1 MRFGLTLLIV
11 AACGGAKPPA
21 KVRPSPAV
29 TAEIDRAEA
38 AERARAHGEARR
50 HYERALAAATDPL
63 SKAYAHREFGET
75 LAHWGELEAA
85 IAQLEAAVA
94 ARDDDPAAWH
104 DLGILRH
111 SMGDMP
117 GATVALTKAST
128 LAPTDPRPRVALAAL
143 YWKSGQRTKAAG
155 EYRGLLELDLP
166 PKLRSK
172 VEWALG
178 ELAKGPP

>member
-1 MRFGLTLLIV
+1 
-11 AACGGAKPPA
+11 
-21 KVRPSPAV
+21 V

-38 AERARAHGEARR
+38 AERARAHGEARH
-50 HYERALAAATDPL
+50 HYELALAAATDPL

-85 IAQLEAAVA
+85 IAQLEASVA

-111 SMGDMP
+111 SVGDIP
-117 GATVALTKAST
+117 GATVALTTARD
-128 LAPTDPRPRVALAAL
+128 LAPADPRPRVALAAM
-143 YWKSGQRTKAAG
+143 YWKAGQREAATA
-155 EYRGLLELDLP
+155 EYRLLLELDLP
-166 PKLRSK
+166 AGLRSK

>member
-1 MRFGLTLLIV
+1 MRAVALLVV
-11 AACGGAKPPA
+11 AACGGATPPA
-21 KVRPSPAV
+21 PVQPASTV

-38 AERARAHGEARR
+38 AERTRAHDVARR
-50 HYERALAAATDPL
+50 HYERAVAMATDPL

-85 IAQLEAAVA
+85 IAQLEASVA

-111 SMGDMP
+111 SLGNMA
-117 GATVALTKAST
+117 GATLALAKART

-143 YWKSGQRTKAAG
+143 YWKTGRLEEAAA
-155 EYRGLLELDLP
+155 EYRGLLELDLAP
-166 PKLRSK
+166 GLQSQ

-178 ELAKGPP
+178 ELAKGSR